1 MAFTNAS
8 GYQNLAQGNFT
19 PQIFSQKVQKFFRR
33 ASVVEDITNTD
44 YAGEIENFGDTVK
57 IIKEPTITVKDY
69 ARGQTVDTQTL
80 ADDQITM
87 TVDQGSYFAFK
98 VDDIEERQSH
108 VNFEALAT
116 SSGAYSLKK
125 AYDYN
130 VLKFI
135 YDNASTSASDTGTDG
150 SPIDGD
156 AAVDT
161 LADVVSSAKKVL
173 DKNDVP
179 EENRWLVAP
188 PEFFQQLRKAGAK
201 LSDQSVMAD
210 GGASQIRNGM
220 VTDKPLFGFNMYS
233 TNAIAVSS
241 GSAASHT
248 FGSSGSNEFAFL
260 YGHMSGVATVNH
272 IAKTELIR
280 DPDSFADVVRG
291 LHVYGRKILRSEAVR
306 SGVITIGGT
315 TGHPAN
321 GRTPYLVEN
330 TIDVSAING
339 DSGAAQNDVLRA
351 LDIPAE
357 TLIMEAGIEVITAL
371 SSSVTLDLGIT
382 GGDVDRYV
390 DGDTNATGF
399 SAPTAT
405 ARTIVASADTLDVLV
420 LSADSTAGK
429 IRVFAVLCDV
439 SGIDETDRNTD
450 TQHDTAV

>member
-57 IIKEPTITVKDY
+57 IIKEPTITVRDY
-69 ARGQTVDTQTL
+69 ARGQTVDTQVL

-125 AYDYN
+125 NYDFN

-135 YDNASTSASDTGTDG
+135 YDNASDGTGTGTDG

-161 LADVVSSAKKVL
+161 LANLVSTAKKNL
-173 DKNDVP
+173 DRNSVP
-179 EENRWLVAP
+179 EENRWLVSS
-188 PEFFQQLRKAGAK
+188 PEFFEQLRKAGAK

-210 GGASQIRNGM
+210 GGSSQIRNGK
-220 VTDKPLFGFNMYS
+220 VHDRPLFGFNMYQS
-233 TNAIAVSS
+233 NAIAVSG
-241 GSAASHT
+241 GSTAAHT
-248 FGSSGSNEFAFL
+248 FGSSGANEHVFL
-260 YGHMSGVATVNH
+260 YGHMSAVATVNH

-291 LHVYGRKILRSEAVR
+291 LHVFGRKILRSDAVQR
-306 SGVITIGGT
+306 GVITIG
-315 TGHPAN
+315 
-321 GRTPYLVEN
+321 
-330 TIDVSAING
+330 
-339 DSGAAQNDVLRA
+339 
-351 LDIPAE
+351 
-357 TLIMEAGIEVITAL
+357 
-371 SSSVTLDLGIT
+371 
-382 GGDVDRYV
+382 
-390 DGDTNATGF
+390 
-399 SAPTAT
+399 
-405 ARTIVASADTLDVLV
+405 
-420 LSADSTAGK
+420 
-429 IRVFAVLCDV
+429 
-439 SGIDETDRNTD
+439 
-450 TQHDTAV
+450 

>member
-1 MAFTNAS
+1 MAFGSSS
-8 GYQNLAQGNFT
+8 GYNNLPSGNFT

-69 ARGQTVDTQTL
+69 ARGQTVDTQIL

-125 AYDYN
+125 NYDYN

-135 YDNASTSASDTGTDG
+135 YDNASDGTGTGTDA

-161 LADVVSSAKKVL
+161 LANLVSTAKKNL
-173 DKNDVP
+173 DRNDVP
-179 EENRWLVAP
+179 EENRWLVSS
-188 PEFFQQLRKAGAK
+188 PEFFEQLRKAGAK

-210 GGASQIRNGM
+210 GGSSQIRNGM
-220 VTDKPLFGFNMYS
+220 VTDRPLFGFNMYQS
-233 TNAIAVSS
+233 NAIAVSG
-241 GSAASHT
+241 GSAANHT
-248 FGSSGSNEFAFL
+248 FGSSGSNEHVFL

-291 LHVYGRKILRSEAVR
+291 LHVFGRKILRSEAVQR
-306 SGVITIGGT
+306 GVISIG
-315 TGHPAN
+315 
-321 GRTPYLVEN
+321 
-330 TIDVSAING
+330 
-339 DSGAAQNDVLRA
+339 
-351 LDIPAE
+351 
-357 TLIMEAGIEVITAL
+357 
-371 SSSVTLDLGIT
+371 
-382 GGDVDRYV
+382 
-390 DGDTNATGF
+390 
-399 SAPTAT
+399 
-405 ARTIVASADTLDVLV
+405 
-420 LSADSTAGK
+420 
-429 IRVFAVLCDV
+429 
-439 SGIDETDRNTD
+439 
-450 TQHDTAV
+450 

>member
-1 MAFTNAS
+1 MAFTSAT
-8 GYQNLAQGNFT
+8 GYNNLSQGNFT

-57 IIKEPTITVKDY
+57 IIKEPTITVRDY
-69 ARGQTVDTQTL
+69 TRGQTVDTQVL

-125 AYDYN
+125 NYDYN

-135 YDNASTSASDTGTDG
+135 YDNATNGTGTGTDA

-161 LADVVSSAKKVL
+161 LANLVSTAKKNL

-179 EENRWLVAP
+179 EENRWLVSS
-188 PEFFQQLRKAGAK
+188 PEFFEQLRKAGAK

-210 GGASQIRNGM
+210 GGSSQIRNGK
-220 VTDKPLFGFNMYS
+220 VTDRPLFGFNMYQS
-233 TNAIAVSS
+233 NAIAVSG
-241 GSAASHT
+241 GSAAAHT
-248 FGSSGSNEFAFL
+248 FGSSGANEHVFL

-291 LHVYGRKILRSEAVR
+291 LHVFGRKILRSEAVQR
-306 SGVITIGGT
+306 GVITIG
-315 TGHPAN
+315 
-321 GRTPYLVEN
+321 
-330 TIDVSAING
+330 
-339 DSGAAQNDVLRA
+339 
-351 LDIPAE
+351 
-357 TLIMEAGIEVITAL
+357 
-371 SSSVTLDLGIT
+371 
-382 GGDVDRYV
+382 
-390 DGDTNATGF
+390 
-399 SAPTAT
+399 
-405 ARTIVASADTLDVLV
+405 
-420 LSADSTAGK
+420 
-429 IRVFAVLCDV
+429 
-439 SGIDETDRNTD
+439 
-450 TQHDTAV
+450 

>member
-1 MAFTNAS
+1 MAFTNSA

-57 IIKEPTITVKDY
+57 IIKEPTITVRDY
-69 ARGQTVDTQTL
+69 ARGQTVDTQIL

-125 AYDYN
+125 NYDYN

-135 YDNASTSASDTGTDG
+135 YDNSSNGTGTGTDA

-161 LADVVSSAKKVL
+161 LANLVSTLKKNL

-179 EENRWLVAP
+179 EDIRWLVAP
-188 PEFFQQLRKAGAK
+188 PEFFEQLRKAGGK
-201 LSDQSVMAD
+201 LSDQSVMND
-210 GGASQIRNGM
+210 GGASQIRNGK
-220 VTDKPLFGFNMYS
+220 VTDRPLFGFNMYS
-233 TNAIAVSS
+233 SNAIAVSS

-248 FGSSGSNEFAFL
+248 FGSAGSNEYAFV

-291 LHVYGRKILRSEAVR
+291 LHVFGRKILRSEAVQR
-306 SGVITIGGT
+306 GVITIG
-315 TGHPAN
+315 
-321 GRTPYLVEN
+321 
-330 TIDVSAING
+330 
-339 DSGAAQNDVLRA
+339 
-351 LDIPAE
+351 
-357 TLIMEAGIEVITAL
+357 
-371 SSSVTLDLGIT
+371 
-382 GGDVDRYV
+382 
-390 DGDTNATGF
+390 
-399 SAPTAT
+399 
-405 ARTIVASADTLDVLV
+405 
-420 LSADSTAGK
+420 
-429 IRVFAVLCDV
+429 
-439 SGIDETDRNTD
+439 
-450 TQHDTAV
+450 